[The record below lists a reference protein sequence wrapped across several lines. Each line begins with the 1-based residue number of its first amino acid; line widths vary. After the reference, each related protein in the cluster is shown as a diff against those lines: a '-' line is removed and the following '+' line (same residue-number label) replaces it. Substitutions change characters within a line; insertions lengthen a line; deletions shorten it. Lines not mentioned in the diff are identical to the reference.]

1 MRGIDRGGAVA
12 AAGAWENEAAP
23 GPVQGP
29 VPGPTSRRT
38 ARRAGGAGRVLPAL
52 VAILMAALVL
62 AACGSAGGPGGGT
75 APGAATGGSDG
86 GAAGGSSGA
95 AGDCSRRP
103 GLAGVPPLPQEVT
116 VKIAE
121 DGAPSGAGFYIATE
135 KGYFRDLCIKPE
147 FVTFESSAYMLPALA
162 ADQVQVAGG
171 VLSVGLWNA
180 IQSGLDLRLVA
191 TKGENIPGRS
201 YFNLTVAADKADAIK
216 DYKDLK
222 GKRIAIT
229 AEASL
234 DEQFVDLALQHAG
247 LSRDDVEYVII
258 KSFGDM
264 NAALANGAVDLA
276 MHIEP
281 LITQAEAQGILKR
294 FGDAARDYAP
304 GFQIAEVLA
313 SPRFVA
319 DKELSQRFML
329 AYVKALRDYNDA
341 FVQRDEAKMAEIIP
355 IMTKYTA
362 LKDPELWKKV
372 YVPGLNPD
380 GRLNVESLKAQLDW
394 YRERG
399 YFTGEIDLDAVVDQS
414 LVEYAV
420 RVLGPY
426 EPGK

>member
-1 MRGIDRGGAVA
+1 MEGRRSRNGRRWGRALPALAAILAVAVLLAACGTGGAGGGPSGTP
-12 AAGAWENEAAP
+12 AGGASGGSGGE
-23 GPVQGP
+23 
-29 VPGPTSRRT
+29 
-38 ARRAGGAGRVLPAL
+38 AGGAG
-52 VAILMAALVL
+52 
-62 AACGSAGGPGGGT
+62 
-75 APGAATGGSDG
+75 
-86 GAAGGSSGA
+86 
-95 AGDCSRRP
+95 GDCSQRP

-135 KGYFRDLCIKPE
+135 KGYFHDLCIKPE

-180 IQSGLDLRLVA
+180 IQSGLDLHLIA
-191 TKGENIPGRS
+191 TKGENVPGRS
-201 YFNLTVAADKADAIK
+201 YFNLTVAADKADEIK

-234 DEQFVDLALQHAG
+234 DEQFVDLALKHAG
-247 LSRDDVEYVII
+247 LTRDDVEYVII

-264 NAALANGAVDLA
+264 NAALANGAVDVA

-281 LITQAEAQGILKR
+281 LITQAEEQGILKR

-313 SPRFVA
+313 SPQFVA

-341 FVQRDEAKMAEIIP
+341 FVKRDEAKMAEIIP

-399 YFTGEIDLDAVVDQS
+399 YFTGQIDLDQVVDQS

-420 RVLGPY
+420 EVLGPY
-426 EPGK
+426 DGGQ

>member
-1 MRGIDRGGAVA
+1 MKQRGLRAAAAAAVA
-12 AAGAWENEAAP
+12 AA
-23 GPVQGP
+23 
-29 VPGPTSRRT
+29 
-38 ARRAGGAGRVLPAL
+38 LF
-52 VAILMAALVL
+52 L
-62 AACGSAGGPGGGT
+62 AACG
-75 APGAATGGSDG
+75 GAATPAGGGGSGETGASG
-86 GAAGGSSGA
+86 GQAGGGQC
-95 AGDCSRRP
+95 AGRP
-103 GLAGVPPLPQEVT
+103 GLAGVPPLPEEVT

-121 DGAPSGAGFYIATE
+121 DGSPSGAGFYIATE
-135 KGYFRDLCIKPE
+135 KGYFHDLCIKPE

-180 IQSGLDLRLVA
+180 IQSGLDLHLIA
-191 TKGENIPGRS
+191 TKGENVPGRS
-201 YFNLTVAADKADAIK
+201 YFNLTVAADKADEIK

-234 DEQFVDLALQHAG
+234 DEQFVDLALKHAG
-247 LSRDDVEYVII
+247 LTRDDVEYVII

-264 NAALANGAVDLA
+264 NAALANGAVDVA

-281 LITQAEAQGILKR
+281 LITQAEEQGILKR

-313 SPRFVA
+313 SPQFVA
-319 DKELSQRFML
+319 NQELSRRFML

-341 FVQRDEAKMAEIIP
+341 FVKRDEARMAEIIP
-355 IMTKYTA
+355 IMTEYTA
-362 LKDPELWKKV
+362 LKDPELWKRV

-380 GRLNVESLKAQLDW
+380 GRLNVESLEAQLAW

-399 YFTGEIDLDAVVDQS
+399 YFTGQVDLHRVVDQS
-414 LVEYAV
+414 LVDYAV
-420 RVLGPY
+420 SVLGPY
-426 EPGK
+426 QQ

>member
-1 MRGIDRGGAVA
+1 MGGSI
-12 AAGAWENEAAP
+12 WN
-23 GPVQGP
+23 
-29 VPGPTSRRT
+29 SRRW
-38 ARRAGGAGRVLPAL
+38 GHVLPAL
-52 VAILMAALVL
+52 AALLAAALLL
-62 AACGSAGGPGGGT
+62 AACGAGGGT
-75 APGAATGGSDG
+75 GSGTPSGSPAG
-86 GAAGGSSGA
+86 GAAGGSGGGDGGGGAA
-95 AGDCSRRP
+95 AGDCSQRP

-180 IQSGLDLRLVA
+180 IQSGLDLRLIA
-191 TKGENIPGRS
+191 TKGENVPGRS
-201 YFNLTVAADKADAIK
+201 YFNLTVAAGKAAEIK
-216 DYKDLK
+216 DYADLK

-234 DEQFVDLALQHAG
+234 DEQFVDLALRHAG
-247 LSRDDVEYVII
+247 LTRDDVEYVII

-264 NAALANGAVDLA
+264 NAALANGAVDVA

-281 LITQAEAQGILKR
+281 LITQAEEQGILKR

-313 SPRFVA
+313 SPKFVA

-341 FVQRDEAKMAEIIP
+341 FVKRDEAKMAEIIP

-380 GRLNVESLKAQLDW
+380 GRLNVESLQAQLDW

-399 YFTGEIDLDAVVDQS
+399 YFTGQIDLNKVVDQS

-420 RVLGPY
+420 QVLGPY
-426 EPGK
+426 DGGQ

>member
-1 MRGIDRGGAVA
+1 MEGTSNLAGGGAAAPAPGRGGP
-12 AAGAWENEAAP
+12 GTAP
-23 GPVQGP
+23 PVEG
-29 VPGPTSRRT
+29 G
-38 ARRAGGAGRVLPAL
+38 ARRAVRGHRRRGRVLPGLAAVLAVAL
-52 VAILMAALVL
+52 LV
-62 AACGSAGGPGGGT
+62 AACGT
-75 APGAATGGSDG
+75 A
-86 GAAGGSSGA
+86 GSSGGGGPAGTPAGA
-95 AGDCSRRP
+95 ADGGGAGGGSGTGATGDCSQRP
-103 GLAGVPPLPQEVT
+103 GLAGVPPLPREVT

-147 FVTFESSAYMLPALA
+147 FVSFESSAYMLPALA

-180 IQSGLDLRLVA
+180 IESGLELRIIA
-191 TKGENIPGRS
+191 TKGENVPGRS
-201 YFNLTVAADKADAIK
+201 YFNLTVAADQADAIK
-216 DYKDLK
+216 DYADLK

-247 LSRDDVEYVII
+247 LTRGDVQYVII
-258 KSFGDM
+258 RSFGDM
-264 NAALANGAVDLA
+264 NAALANGAVDVA

-281 LITQAEAQGILKR
+281 LITQAEEQGILKR
-294 FGDAARDYAP
+294 FGDAGRDYAP

-313 SPRFVA
+313 SPQFVA

-341 FVQRDEAKMAEIIP
+341 FIRRDEAKMADIIP

-362 LKDPELWKKV
+362 LKDPALWKKV

-380 GRLNVESLKAQLDW
+380 GRLNVESLKAQLEW
-394 YRERG
+394 YRARG
-399 YFTGEIDLDAVVDQS
+399 YFTGQIDLDQVIDLS
-414 LVEYAV
+414 LVDYAV
-420 RVLGPY
+420 QVLGPY
-426 EPGK
+426 DAGR